1 MSPDVIVI
9 GAGAIGTSIAFQ
21 LAKAGLKVMVFERGR
36 VGGEATGAS
45 AGMIQLNPDRGT
57 PPTYAALSTESARL
71 FSALA
76 AELLERTG
84 IDIGYRRAPLL
95 HVTLDE
101 AEEARLRGHRA
112 WQLDHGMTVGWLDGA
127 AALDLEPA
135 LNPAVRA
142 ALLYQDHYQVL
153 PRALAQALARAATDL
168 GAVVREGAAV
178 DRLLTQ
184 GDRVIGVA
192 LGSET
197 IRSAETVAANG
208 AWASAWAEALHTPIP
223 VRPVRGQMVGLSTTA
238 TPLRHAIS
246 SSSGYILTKDRRGG
260 WVRRA
265 AHDRRG
271 RRIAGPGSTARAA
284 TGRCHR
290 LRRVGRFTA
299 RHSGR
304 SPVIGTAARM
314 GRNRGGCRS
323 LPRGDLADS
332 DHG

>member
-1 MSPDVIVI
+1 MRCPYLEQILRKRQ
-9 GAGAIGTSIAFQ
+9 AFL

-45 AGMIQLNPDRGT
+45 AGMVQLNPHRGT
-57 PPTYAALSTESARL
+57 PPAYAALSTESARL

-168 GAVVREGAAV
+168 GAVVREGAGV

-184 GDRVIGVA
+184 GDRVIGV
-192 LGSET
+192 G
-197 IRSAETVAANG
+197 
-208 AWASAWAEALHTPIP
+208 
-223 VRPVRGQMVGLSTTA
+223 
-238 TPLRHAIS
+238 
-246 SSSGYILTKDRRGG
+246 
-260 WVRRA
+260 
-265 AHDRRG
+265 
-271 RRIAGPGSTARAA
+271 
-284 TGRCHR
+284 
-290 LRRVGRFTA
+290 
-299 RHSGR
+299 
-304 SPVIGTAARM
+304 
-314 GRNRGGCRS
+314 
-323 LPRGDLADS
+323 
-332 DHG
+332 